1 MNIRIKKYTA
11 IIFAALI
18 TAFSGVN
25 SVSAEAASNNT
36 PTETP
41 DEPIVEIISTLDEPT
56 IEAVDSP
63 FKKITDIVP
72 LPKPGDVD
80 DDTFITSADS
90 LLILRASIGVINE
103 YTDRLYSGD
112 VDCDKVIT
120 SADSLSILRK
130 SAGFDQVFKNEPL
143 TNVQWFKQGDDY
155 YAKSADGEPIR
166 GLVIIDGYRCGF
178 DKKGKLFTKKAYIGG
193 KKYNFLSSGILPEGW
208 QYSSEGKSFYS
219 DGEKL
224 TGLNEIYGLT
234 YYLVNGIAVK
244 GWQTING
251 LRMYFGDNGAASVG
265 WKTIGGKMFYF
276 DRDYCV
282 KEGLQSIAGDK
293 YYLFSDGDFAKGF
306 KTVDGKRFYFGADGK
321 AAQGLTKIDGNTYYF
336 DYNNIMQT
344 GWQVIDGIRYYLTDK
359 GYAATGEYVIDG
371 LEYHFTDEG
380 KFFTGLQ
387 NIFGK
392 TYYFDDFGFSQY
404 GWQLIDN
411 KKYYFK
417 DNGDAAVGTYDI
429 DGTEFRFDSSGVMQ
443 NGWINNNGYKSYIAG
458 NEITTGEQIID
469 GFKYLFNEDGLLITG
484 FYKENGVNCRNNKYG
499 YPIKGNWQYV
509 RIADGTICSELG
521 IDGYEYYK
529 WLVNHDGTLSNDID
543 NNIDYRDYYI
553 GTPYNGYDHRN
564 PKGDCETAYGVRD
577 KAGVAGMNCTGFV
590 WHVFMKSALNSGKTL
605 DWAEANIPTM
615 HDSFNGKS
623 TNCLSWAGGLL
634 NAHKNIEYYY
644 YDSTKYATLTA
655 AVNAAVDDG
664 IFDYGDVVFLKT
676 SFDCHVGIYTG
687 DGTVNQWW
695 DSGGDN
701 LGCNEWGDKIDLRF
715 GTFNYIYI
723 IKAGCANTNT

>member
-1 MNIRIKKYTA
+1 MTINTKMKKYTA

-392 TYYFDDFGFSQY
+392 TYYFDDFGFSQC
-404 GWQLIDN
+404 GWQTTDDGT
-411 KKYYFK
+411 YYFNS
-417 DNGDAAVGTYDI
+417 DGTGAESYQKI
-429 DGTEFRFDSSGVMQ
+429 DGQWYYFENGKMEEDPLSKNLVVYSQRDDRWASHPYGNYNASGTESATIRSSGCGILSFVNSVNYLTGNFIEPTMLADWSVSHGHRI
-443 NGWINNNGYKSYIAG
+443 NGMGTAFSLYSAFAG
-458 NEITTGEQIID
+458 SHGAEY
-469 GFKYLFNEDGLLITG
+469 GFKYVGQTSNYETLKKHLLSGGTAVGSAPNHLMAVVNYNPVTNQFLILDSASSEKRHTQDTGYTWQTVEGINSTPKLKFSVFMLF
-484 FYKENGVNCRNNKYG
+484 
-499 YPIKGNWQYV
+499 
-509 RIADGTICSELG
+509 S
-521 IDGYEYYK
+521 
-529 WLVNHDGTLSNDID
+529 
-543 NNIDYRDYYI
+543 
-553 GTPYNGYDHRN
+553 
-564 PKGDCETAYGVRD
+564 
-577 KAGVAGMNCTGFV
+577 KAG
-590 WHVFMKSALNSGKTL
+590 
-605 DWAEANIPTM
+605 E
-615 HDSFNGKS
+615 
-623 TNCLSWAGGLL
+623 
-634 NAHKNIEYYY
+634 
-644 YDSTKYATLTA
+644 
-655 AVNAAVDDG
+655 
-664 IFDYGDVVFLKT
+664 
-676 SFDCHVGIYTG
+676 
-687 DGTVNQWW
+687 
-695 DSGGDN
+695 
-701 LGCNEWGDKIDLRF
+701 
-715 GTFNYIYI
+715 
-723 IKAGCANTNT
+723 